1 MKFAPPIT
9 AVTFMAFVSMFISS
23 TAFLISPFP
32 MSSKSASNSFSA
44 LKHRT
49 EHILLSVSR
58 ENDETEIEE
67 CNKQF
72 MKGFSQKVEKIAMY
86 SAMSSLLLF
95 SSLGNLFNPV
105 ENANAAAD
113 LKAELKQLSN
123 QVLLQEKLLQ
133 ASKMDKKVPSFNNLP
148 DGTKI
153 TGKEVKDA
161 IARIRVL
168 QAYLDEVERDIFQKE
183 WKYVPGFIGVFGEQE
198 EAFVKLI
205 EGLYPSSSVSDRS
218 SREAL
223 SYEAKKMFIELDN
236 LREAAKYKRT
246 NLAQK
251 SYANIALSYDRF
263 LKAGD
268 LYTAYDPITST
279 EPFFANIEKKLS
291 MPKESTTDK
300 KGKVAA
306 EAPPAVAESTKKS
319 KITASTTTKEKQVEK
334 KVETNTKSIQVV
346 AESNKNTAEKQEK
359 KAAENEKKVE
369 ASTTTAST
377 STPAPSST
385 VKVASEKANTPAP
398 AISKAANDK
407 PVSVIKFDEKSTP
420 QVPDLIVVIGGPDKG
435 KTGKLIGITDEKG
448 VIKLDSNGKF
458 SEVKI
463 INMNQ
468 IGKQSK

>member
-1 MKFAPPIT
+1 
-9 AVTFMAFVSMFISS
+9 
-23 TAFLISPFP
+23 
-32 MSSKSASNSFSA
+32 MSAQNENS
-44 LKHRT
+44 
-49 EHILLSVSR
+49 
-58 ENDETEIEE
+58 EIERE
-67 CNKQF
+67 SKNQLF
-72 MKGFSQKVEKIAMY
+72 KGFPQKFEKIAMY
-86 SAMSSLLLF
+86 SAMSSLLFL
-95 SSLGNLFNPV
+95 SSFGNLFNPIG
-105 ENANAAAD
+105 NANAAD

-133 ASKMDKKVPSFNNLP
+133 ASKTDKKVPSFNNLP

-153 TGKEVKDA
+153 TGKEVKDS

-168 QAYLDEVERDIFQKE
+168 QAYLDEVERDIFNKE

-205 EGLYPSSSVSDRS
+205 EGLYPTTSVSDRS

-251 SYANIALSYDRF
+251 SYVNIALSYDRF

-279 EPFFANIEKKLS
+279 EPFFANIEKKLA
-291 MPKESTTDK
+291 MPKDPTNSEKNEKVAKSTQAPVATEAK
-300 KGKVAA
+300 KNTKVAA
-306 EAPPAVAESTKKS
+306 TT
-319 KITASTTTKEKQVEK
+319 TASSTTTTTTTADKEKKAEK
-334 KVETNTKSIQVV
+334 KVESNTKATQAV
-346 AESNKNTAEKQEK
+346 AGNKNTEK
-359 KAAENEKKVE
+359 KAVESEKKDK

-377 STPAPSST
+377 TSTVNPSSN
-385 VKVASEKANTPAP
+385 VKVASEKVNNSPVST
-398 AISKAANDK
+398 SKAANDK

-435 KTGKLIGITDEKG
+435 KTGKLIGITEEKG